1 VICLTL
7 QPHIIIISEICYIEV
22 IEVEMNKMVVHRS
35 IELHQEAAMGTFA
48 IMNDLILAVLSFIV
62 SFSFLISDL
71 RITDMEEIVLVRK
84 RIRIFIGEQSIT
96 VVFYCEKSRLFLLYL
111 PLMYF

>member
-1 VICLTL
+1 MILFLLSCL
-7 QPHIIIISEICYIEV
+7 
-22 IEVEMNKMVVHRS
+22 
-35 IELHQEAAMGTFA
+35 
-48 IMNDLILAVLSFIV
+48 LSL

-84 RIRIFIGEQSIT
+84 RIRIFIGKQSVT

-111 PLMYF
+111 PLMYFLVQC